1 MWQFLIIFLIVLL
14 LYFHLQFHW
23 KTSNELDVAH
33 ISVPNKDTLETV
45 ADFKQPFIMDRNST
59 SDILNHENSL
69 SYKLNI
75 MKDEKLLEIPHKVLL
90 STLANESGISL
101 NNKKFL
107 NETEYLDKNKACK
120 ELSIYL
126 KPSLTSS
133 THHDLIFGSKGASTI
148 LRHHL
153 NYRNYIY
160 VLDGDVELKLVP
172 PKLSHYL
179 DGDNNGESKINIW
192 EREKMLNSSNIN
204 TILLPIKK
212 GSVIFLPAYWWYS
225 IRFPDKIGCVAIF
238 SYRTFINTLAILPQ
252 LGIKFIQDN
261 NTSYK
266 IESKK

>member
-59 SDILNHENSL
+59 SDILNPENGL

-107 NETEYLDKNKACK
+107 
-120 ELSIYL
+120 
-126 KPSLTSS
+126 
-133 THHDLIFGSKGASTI
+133 IF
-148 LRHHL
+148 H
-153 NYRNYIY
+153 
-160 VLDGDVELKLVP
+160 KLVFV
-172 PKLSHYL
+172 LQAYQHIFEHTFFLVDL
-179 DGDNNGESKINIW
+179 DN
-192 EREKMLNSSNIN
+192 L
-204 TILLPIKK
+204 
-212 GSVIFLPAYWWYS
+212 F
-225 IRFPDKIGCVAIF
+225 F
-238 SYRTFINTLAILPQ
+238 
-252 LGIKFIQDN
+252 
-261 NTSYK
+261 
-266 IESKK
+266 